1 MSNDTIIDTQFGLNQ
16 LSGNETLLITLLTK
30 FADEYAEAE
39 QKIENLI
46 AQENW
51 EEARVYLHTLKG
63 VSGNLGCNRLLEQ
76 ARLAEHFMM
85 SNQSTPPNLSSTLSA
100 LTATLATIDSIKTA
114 GSIAASSN
122 VPSSSL
128 SDTDN
133 AAELSQVSSGL
144 ITALENHE
152 FIPQE
157 QLEPWL
163 SEVTDD
169 IREQVREAIDELD
182 YELAIQLLKN

>member
-1 MSNDTIIDTQFGLNQ
+1 MNQ